1 VDVHEYQLLLRDH
14 RQEKLA
20 ESDPHVRAEFR
31 AHLAKDPFILRR
43 RRGRELIRELPA
55 VREIRGGVRRHLE
68 ETLGLARVRVGRARL
83 SGAFAPLDA
92 HFKPLPNRDLKI
104 GRSRP
109 IELGAYRLYSSFEV
123 PFTTTTDEGCYRGKV
138 LVDRDDGNWE
148 NWRCRSHWYTPESI
162 RQSVIR
168 PRRRIIE
175 VVVADQKTAEAVVRT
190 VRPKTISVS
199 VVKQEVW
206 DRRQGDLLIGALHGR
221 MKFEKLSKVASKRLA
236 KESRQ
241 ASTPLE
247 TVRE

>member
-1 VDVHEYQLLLRDH
+1 MDIREYEFLLKARE
-14 RQEKLA
+14 REELA
-20 ESDPHVRAEFR
+20 KSDPPLRAELR
-31 AHLAKDPFILRR
+31 ADLAKGRFILGQRH
-43 RRGRELIRELPA
+43 GRELVGELPSA
-55 VREIRGGVRRHLE
+55 REIRAGVRRHLS
-68 ETLGLARVRVGRARL
+68 ETLGLTRIRLRRVKL
-83 SGAFAPLDA
+83 SGVYKSLNIG
-92 HFKPLPNRDLKI
+92 FKPIFGLDRTI
-104 GRSRP
+104 GP
-109 IELGAYRLYSSFEV
+109 EAYRLYSSFEV

-206 DRRQGDLLIGALHGR
+206 DRRQRDLLIGALHGR
-221 MKFEKLSKVASKRLA
+221 MKFEKLSKAASKRLA